1 MREHDRHIS
10 TQLDAHSDVLI
21 KQSSTIL
28 GFVST
33 TPDAVAEIRSA
44 MTAQAEQHS
53 QHAKSLLN
61 VLSDTSVTLAAIG
74 KHASHI
80 KRTIARLCH
89 FIQDIQKILILYCP
103 LVTPIVFRISY

>member
-1 MREHDRHIS
+1 
-10 TQLDAHSDVLI
+10 
-21 KQSSTIL
+21 
-28 GFVST
+28 
-33 TPDAVAEIRSA
+33 

-89 FIQDIQKILILYCP
+89 FIQDIQKILIFLSTCTEQM
-103 LVTPIVFRISY
+103 LEAIRRNT